1 MQGKPVSLADFKGQ
15 VVLVNFWAT
24 WCGPC
29 RVEMPSME
37 AMYKEMNAQGFEILA
52 VSTDEEGSAVT
63 KPYVEATQLTFP
75 ILHDTKYEVGATYGV
90 RTLPM
95 SYVVDRKGIIQ
106 HRIYG
111 ARDWHSPEAK
121 NLLDKLLQQPATQP
135 KSPEPSGSI

>member
-1 MQGKPVSLADFKGQ
+1 MEGKSVSLADFKGQ

-63 KPYVEATQLTFP
+63 KPFVDDSQLTFP
-75 ILHDTKYEVGATYGV
+75 ILHDTKYEVGAMYGV

-121 NLLDKLLQQPATQP
+121 NLLNKLLQQPGTQP